1 MAGIRGAPPGRAG
14 RLWLRRRLEV
24 ATRSRDQLDRTL
36 HLVELERHRLLALE
50 EAHRADWERACTEGA
65 TWLARAGV
73 LVGRDGIRT
82 ATPPATL
89 TAEVGWATTAG
100 VVHPLTVTVAHA
112 GTPPTVHLAST
123 ALAPA
128 RDAYDRAL
136 AAGGALA
143 GVQAGLRS
151 LDRQAAATRRRLR
164 GLDKRWIPR
173 LEQSLRDLEAAL
185 EQGEREDRGR
195 LRGAAGTAFGP

>member
-1 MAGIRGAPPGRAG
+1 MHGIRGVPPGRAG

-24 ATRSRDQLDRTL
+24 ATRSREQLDRTL
-36 HLVELERHRLLALE
+36 HLIELERHRLLALE
-50 EAHRADWERACTEGA
+50 EAHGDDWHRACAEGA
-65 TWLARAGV
+65 TWLARAAV
-73 LVGRDGIRT
+73 LTGRDGIRT
-82 ATPPATL
+82 ATPPASL

-100 VVHPLTVTVAHA
+100 VVHPLEVTVARA
-112 GTPPTVHLAST
+112 GAPQATLLASS

-128 RDAYDRAL
+128 RDAYERAL
-136 AAGGALA
+136 AAGAALA

-151 LDRQAAATRRRLR
+151 LERQASATRRRLR

-173 LEQSLRDLEAAL
+173 LRQSLRELEAAL

-195 LRGAAGTAFGP
+195 LRGSAGTAFGP

>member
-36 HLVELERHRLLALE
+36 HLVEVERHRLLALE
-50 EAHRADWERACTEGA
+50 ESYRTEWERACAEGS
-65 TWLARAGV
+65 TWLARAAV
-73 LVGRDGIRT
+73 LTGRDGIRT
-82 ATPPATL
+82 ATPPASL
-89 TAEVGWATTAG
+89 TAEVGWAATAG
-100 VVHPLTVTVAHA
+100 VVHPVTAVVAHA
-112 GTPPTVHLAST
+112 VRPPATSHATT

-128 RDAYDRAL
+128 RDAYERAL
-136 AAGGALA
+136 AAGASLA
-143 GVQAGLRS
+143 AVQAGLRS

-173 LEQSLRDLEAAL
+173 LEESLRDLEAAL

-195 LRGAAGTAFGP
+195 LRAGPGTAFGP